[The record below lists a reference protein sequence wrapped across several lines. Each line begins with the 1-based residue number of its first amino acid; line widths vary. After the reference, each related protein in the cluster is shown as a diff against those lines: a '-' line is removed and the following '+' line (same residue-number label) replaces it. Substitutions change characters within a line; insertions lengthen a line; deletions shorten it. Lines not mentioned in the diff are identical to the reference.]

1 MQLRQL
7 FLTNTHREEA
17 CFALVIS
24 DWAQIMT
31 VLLVGSPGEPPNRAN
46 NGNALENGC
55 WRNFYPFITLPIAV
69 RLLVSLWVP
78 SDDLQG
84 CHRAGDEKMGLQW
97 IKISQSTLFLLR
109 FSHFSRRIILILP
122 LINFQSSENFN
133 SDIFCQFSHCF
144 SEGKYF
150 QKSLTLVIFT
160 KILWI
165 KFKAPNYPNQFNK
178 HISHPEFIWQ
188 LIKEFSFPSR

>member
-17 CFALVIS
+17 CSALVIS
-24 DWAQIMT
+24 NWAQMT
-31 VLLVGSPGEPPNRAN
+31 VLLVGSPGEPPNRTN

-69 RLLVSLWVP
+69 RLLVSLWLP

-84 CHRAGDEKMGLQW
+84 CHRAGDEKMILQW

-133 SDIFCQFSHCF
+133 SDIFASFLIAFLKESIF
-144 SEGKYF
+144 
-150 QKSLTLVIFT
+150 KSL
-160 KILWI
+160 W
-165 KFKAPNYPNQFNK
+165 P
-178 HISHPEFIWQ
+178 
-188 LIKEFSFPSR
+188 